1 MEIKRIPT
9 GIHGF
14 DELCDGGF
22 VKGSINAVSGD
33 IGTAKTLFA
42 LRFLVD
48 GAEKCREKGIMVTF
62 EEQKEQVCLSASSLG
77 LDLANLEKSGMI
89 AVLPASPEQI
99 KHMITE
105 GGGQFETLAGQ
116 MKAQRLAFD
125 SASSFMQLFADIAQA
140 KKAAGDFF
148 RLIRKLGCTAVLTLE
163 SDDPNSRAIAKMA
176 DSLTCLYHFRDR
188 GIRKR
193 ALEIIKMR
201 GTEHNPNSLQ
211 FEITK
216 TGISVDPKKF
226 AIIE

>member
-77 LDLANLEKSGMI
+77 LDLANLEKY
-89 AVLPASPEQI
+89 AR
-99 KHMITE
+99 
-105 GGGQFETLAGQ
+105 
-116 MKAQRLAFD
+116 MKGL
-125 SASSFMQLFADIAQA
+125 
-140 KKAAGDFF
+140 
-148 RLIRKLGCTAVLTLE
+148 
-163 SDDPNSRAIAKMA
+163 
-176 DSLTCLYHFRDR
+176 
-188 GIRKR
+188 
-193 ALEIIKMR
+193 
-201 GTEHNPNSLQ
+201 
-211 FEITK
+211 
-216 TGISVDPKKF
+216 
-226 AIIE
+226 